1 MHPYCS
7 KMRTA
12 ASKKEK
18 KEVQSTDMGDV
29 VEVYT

>member
-1 MHPYCS
+1 
-7 KMRTA
+7 MRTA